1 MNNDE
6 KNNYNNQGEL
16 AENSSQTTENKSTG
30 QKLSESAVKGAATA
44 AGGIIAGKAGAA
56 IGSKVANAFNNS
68 ALGNKINN
76 TLGNA
81 VPGLKKGPNKAT
93 PNETP
98 SPTNQGQSVSQN
110 QPSETNQSQPLN
122 QSPEKKT
129 PSSPSDASTFKSK
142 QNDKQK
148 SYVPKSTYNNNA
160 VPNSTINKNPS
171 KNKYSESA
179 KKNSKHADG
188 SNDTPNNDND
198 NEKKSTTSKKGLFP
212 SKNKNLD
219 NEESTSENYI
229 EEAEKNSKP
238 FGNIL
243 KLAVG
248 LISGIFGTLGA
259 VGAFIITHIVLIS
272 IIIIIA
278 LILIFISTIIAFITS
293 FLQYGKEDDGT
304 VCYVTP
310 SCNQVVIKSE
320 NGDKTYSMDEYIA
333 GAIVNYYD
341 HDSYAVA
348 DADVD
353 QNLLKAFSVIIHSD
367 IAAYSDYTLSSET
380 CTLNESSRFSDIYV
394 PTTANDTTNNTESS
408 DDSASNSNGNQV
420 DDVSGA
426 DTNQNGPTEE
436 QQEDEE
442 IKKKNYY
449 YNKAKIAADA
459 VITEVVD
466 VYTQRID
473 IFYDGYRSILGT
485 SSATGSDYKKII
497 RDYIEGSPDYEEIA
511 SDDTSNATDDPS
523 IVEDDDTKD
532 DNNGEAIGIY
542 PVCSYQ
548 QKENNDNSGV
558 IGTVVVN
565 DLCSQVKVVD
575 NMIGTGNGHDKDFS
589 GVYSFDEFIAG
600 VVANEIKSGWKQ
612 YPDILKAHAV
622 AARTYLYNT
631 IKYNKKAGS
640 LDGDTC
646 TITTSLST
654 MGFKPNTSA
663 EITQAV
669 QETSGEYIM
678 VNGQISRQAQWDAF
692 TYASKDSEYYYLKQ
706 KNLKVPIKWI
716 ESRIKKGE
724 ISYNHQHSHGNGM
737 SQWGAAYLVIE
748 QGKNYKEVIQFFY
761 GADIGRVSN
770 GYVMPINTFT
780 MITGEK
786 SIGYCKSRDAHSG
799 TDFAAP
805 AGTPV
810 YAATSGVIEKEYS
823 YVYQCYYNTDAHYSD
838 CLKSNPNSGD
848 NRAGQG
854 FKIKNDDGTYSVYFH
869 FSKKENLHK
878 GDRVTAG
885 QKIGEVGTTG
895 LSSGP
900 HLHYEMRLTSVGN
913 SVDPRN
919 YLPME
924 GYSIC
929 YNNPY
934 YKP

>member
-1 MNNDE
+1 MEKDENDIKQNE
-6 KNNYNNQGEL
+6 Q
-16 AENSSQTTENKSTG
+16 ENVDSQTQENTAANKRMAQTG
-30 QKLSESAVKGAATA
+30 LKGAATA
-44 AGGIIAGKAGAA
+44 AGAYFGGSTGAK
-56 IGSKVANAFNNS
+56 IGSKAADVINNSKVGNAITDAAAQAGNVANK
-68 ALGNKINN
+68 L
-76 TLGNA
+76 
-81 VPGLKKGPNKAT
+81 
-93 PNETP
+93 
-98 SPTNQGQSVSQN
+98 SPTGK
-110 QPSETNQSQPLN
+110 TNQKLTNEVANSGALDLVDKGIDASADN
-122 QSPEKKT
+122 HS
-129 PSSPSDASTFKSK
+129 SSPKGK
-142 QNDKQK
+142 IPDKAAK
-148 SYVPKSTYNNNA
+148 RP
-160 VPNSTINKNPS
+160 TINKSNNPAKKSENTPTIGGKNPS
-171 KNKYSESA
+171 RNKYNDTL
-179 KKNSKHADG
+179 KKHSKHADG
-188 SNDTPNNDND
+188 SNDDLNKNDE
-198 NEKKSTTSKKGLFP
+198 NEKKKTTQKKGLFP
-212 SKNKNLD
+212 SKNKNQD
-219 NEESTSENYI
+219 IQENSNEEESN
-229 EEAEKNSKP
+229 KKDLKQ
-238 FGNIL
+238 FGNVM
-243 KLAVG
+243 KMAAG
-248 LISGIFGTLGA
+248 LVSSLFGALGA
-259 VGAFIITHIVLIS
+259 IGTFIITHLVLIS
-272 IIIIIA
+272 IILIIA
-278 LILIFISTIIAFITS
+278 AVVVFIAFVVNVVVS
-293 FLQYGKEDDGT
+293 FFQYGKEDDGT

-310 SCNQVVIKSE
+310 SCNKVVIKSE
-320 NGDKTYSMDEYIA
+320 AGDKIYSMDEYIA
-333 GAIVNYYD
+333 GAIVNYYE
-341 HDSYAVA
+341 HDDYAVM
-348 DADVD
+348 DTDVD
-353 QNLLKAFSVIIHSD
+353 QNLLKAFSVVIHSD
-367 IAAYSDYTLSSET
+367 IAAYSDYDYTNET
-380 CTLNESSRFSDIYV
+380 CTVNEESRFNNIYI
-394 PTTANDTTNNTESS
+394 PTIQNDTTNNDDTSS
-408 DDSASNSNGNQV
+408 DNTDDSSSGEV
-420 DDVSGA
+420 DGVSGA
-426 DTNQNGPTEE
+426 DAGQNTQVSEE
-436 QQEDEE
+436 QPEEDEE
-442 IKKKNYY
+442 TKRKNDY
-449 YNKAKIAADA
+449 YNKAKTAADS

-466 VYTQRID
+466 IYTQRLD
-473 IFYDGYRSILGT
+473 IFYDGYKSVLGI
-485 SSATGSDYKKII
+485 SSSTGSDYKKII
-497 RDYIEGSPDYEEIA
+497 RDYIEGSPDYEEVTFNND
-511 SDDTSNATDDPS
+511 SDITEDGSTS
-523 IVEDDDTKD
+523 EDDNTKD
-532 DNNGEAIGIY
+532 DNDGEAIGIY
-542 PVCSYQ
+542 PVCDYQ
-548 QKENNDNSGV
+548 KDSSNNNNGS

-575 NMIGTGNGHDKDFS
+575 NMIGTGNGHDKDYS

-600 VVANEIKSGWKQ
+600 VVANEVKQ
-612 YPDILKAHAV
+612 DWVNYPDILKAHAV

-669 QETSGEYIM
+669 KETSGEYIM
-678 VNGQISRQAQWDAF
+678 VNGQISREAQWDAF

-761 GADIGRVSN
+761 DADIAKTTN

-786 SIGYCKSRDAHSG
+786 SIGYCKSRDVHTG

-823 YVYQCYYNTDAHYSD
+823 FAYQCYYEDDAHYSD
-838 CLKSNPNSGD
+838 CLKSNPNAGD

>member
-1 MNNDE
+1 MEKDENDIK
-6 KNNYNNQGEL
+6 KNEQ
-16 AENSSQTTENKSTG
+16 ENVNSQVQENTTANKRMAQTS
-30 QKLSESAVKGAATA
+30 LKGAAA
-44 AGGIIAGKAGAA
+44 VAGAYVGGSTGA
-56 IGSKVANAFNNS
+56 VIGSKAADVINNSKVGDAITDAAAQVGNVANKMSPTGKTNQK
-68 ALGNKINN
+68 L
-76 TLGNA
+76 TNA
-81 VPGLKKGPNKAT
+81 VANSGVLDLVDKGIDASAANYS
-93 PNETP
+93 P
-98 SPTNQGQSVSQN
+98 SPKSKIPDKTA
-110 QPSETNQSQPLN
+110 
-122 QSPEKKT
+122 KKT
-129 PSSPSDASTFKSK
+129 SLNES
-142 QNDKQK
+142 
-148 SYVPKSTYNNNA
+148 NNPAKKKENT
-160 VPNSTINKNPS
+160 PTIGGKNPS
-171 KNKYSESA
+171 RNKYNDTI
-179 KKNSKHADG
+179 KKHSNHADG
-188 SNDTPNNDND
+188 SNDYSPSKESRDS
-198 NEKKSTTSKKGLFP
+198 KKSNSPLKKNGLFP
-212 SKNKNLD
+212 KKKLNNSESESEEESIQKDLKNL
-219 NEESTSENYI
+219 
-229 EEAEKNSKP
+229 
-238 FGNIL
+238 GNML
-243 KLAVG
+243 KLTAG
-248 LISGIFGTLGA
+248 LISGFFGVLGA
-259 VGAFIITHIVLIS
+259 IVTFIITHIVLIS
-272 IIIIIA
+272 IVLIIA
-278 LILIFISTIIAFITS
+278 AIVILISIIVTLIVSS
-293 FLQYGKEDDGT
+293 FQYGKEDDGT

-310 SCNQVVIKSE
+310 SCNKVVIKSE

-333 GAIVNYYD
+333 GAIVNYYE
-341 HDSYAVA
+341 HDDYAVM
-348 DADVD
+348 DTDVD
-353 QNLLKAFSVIIHSD
+353 QNLLKAFSVVIHSD
-367 IAAYSDYTLSSET
+367 IAAYSDYDYTNET
-380 CTLNESSRFSDIYV
+380 CTVNEESRFNDIYI
-394 PTTANDTTNNTESS
+394 PTIQKDTTNNDDTSS
-408 DDSASNSNGNQV
+408 DNEDDSSSGKL
-420 DDVSGA
+420 DGVSGDDA
-426 DTNQNGPTEE
+426 GQNTQVSEE
-436 QQEDEE
+436 QPEEDEE
-442 IKKKNYY
+442 TKRKNDY
-449 YNKAKIAADA
+449 YNKAKTAADS

-466 VYTQRID
+466 IYTQRLD
-473 IFYDGYRSILGT
+473 IFYDGYKSILGT

-497 RDYIEGSPDYEEIA
+497 RDYIEGSPDYEEVTFNND
-511 SDDTSNATDDPS
+511 SDITEDGSTS
-523 IVEDDDTKD
+523 EDDNTKD
-532 DNNGEAIGIY
+532 DNDGEAIGIY
-542 PVCSYQ
+542 PVCDYQ
-548 QKENNDNSGV
+548 KDSSNNNNGS

-600 VVANEIKSGWKQ
+600 VVANEIDSRWKQ

-716 ESRIKKGE
+716 ESRISQGT

-761 GADIGRVSN
+761 DADIAKTTN

-786 SIGYCKSRDAHSG
+786 SIGYCKNRDAHTG

-805 AGTPV
+805 IGTPV

-823 YVYQCYYNTDAHYSD
+823 FAYQCYYKEDAHYSD
-838 CLKSNPNSGD
+838 CLKSNPNAGD

>member
-1 MNNDE
+1 MEKDENDIKQNE
-6 KNNYNNQGEL
+6 Q
-16 AENSSQTTENKSTG
+16 ENLDSQIQENTAANKRMAQTG
-30 QKLSESAVKGAATA
+30 LKGAATA
-44 AGGIIAGKAGAA
+44 AGAYFGGSTGAK
-56 IGSKVANAFNNS
+56 IGSKAADVINNSKVGNAITDAAAQAGNVANKLSPTGKTNQKLTNAAANSGALDLVDKGIDASADNQSSSPKGKTPDKAAKKPTFNKS
-68 ALGNKINN
+68 NN
-76 TLGNA
+76 PA
-81 VPGLKKGPNKAT
+81 KKGENP
-93 PNETP
+93 
-98 SPTNQGQSVSQN
+98 PTIDG
-110 QPSETNQSQPLN
+110 
-122 QSPEKKT
+122 
-129 PSSPSDASTFKSK
+129 
-142 QNDKQK
+142 
-148 SYVPKSTYNNNA
+148 
-160 VPNSTINKNPS
+160 KNPS
-171 KNKYSESA
+171 RNKYNDTL
-179 KKNSKHADG
+179 KKHSKHADG
-188 SNDTPNNDND
+188 SNDDSSVKQSSDSKNSINPL
-198 NEKKSTTSKKGLFP
+198 KKNGLFQ
-212 SKNKNLD
+212 KKKLNN
-219 NEESTSENYI
+219 NESESEETSI
-229 EEAEKNSKP
+229 QKDLKQ
-238 FGNIL
+238 FGNIM
-243 KLAVG
+243 KMAAG
-248 LISGIFGTLGA
+248 LISSLFGALGA
-259 VGAFIITHIVLIS
+259 IGTFIITHLVLIS
-272 IIIIIA
+272 IILVIA
-278 LILIFISTIIAFITS
+278 AVVILISTIVTLIVS
-293 FLQYGKEDDGT
+293 FFQYGKEDDGT

-310 SCNQVVIKSE
+310 SCNKVVIKSE

-333 GAIVNYYD
+333 GAIVNYYE
-341 HDSYAVA
+341 HDDYAVM
-348 DADVD
+348 DTDVD
-353 QNLLKAFSVIIHSD
+353 QNLLKSFSVVIHSD
-367 IAAYSDYTLSSET
+367 IAAYSDYDYTNET
-380 CTLNESSRFSDIYV
+380 CTVNEESRFNNIYI
-394 PTTANDTTNNTESS
+394 PTIQNDTTNNDDTSS
-408 DDSASNSNGNQV
+408 DNTDDSSSGEI
-420 DDVSGA
+420 DGVSGVDA
-426 DTNQNGPTEE
+426 GQNTQVSEE
-436 QQEDEE
+436 QPEEDEE
-442 IKKKNYY
+442 TKRKNDY
-449 YNKAKIAADA
+449 YNKAKTAAES

-466 VYTQRID
+466 IYTQRLD
-473 IFYDGYRSILGT
+473 IFYDGYKSVLGT

-497 RDYIEGSPDYEEIA
+497 RDYIEGSPDYEEVTA
-511 SDDTSNATDDPS
+511 NNDSDITEDVSTS
-523 IVEDDDTKD
+523 EDDNTKD
-532 DNNGEAIGIY
+532 DNDGEVVGIY
-542 PVCSYQ
+542 PVCDYQ
-548 QKENNDNSGV
+548 KDSSNNNGS
-558 IGTVVVN
+558 IGTIVVN

-600 VVANEIKSGWKQ
+600 VVANEIDSRWKQ

-631 IKYNKKAGS
+631 VKYNKKAGS

-654 MGFKPNTSA
+654 MGFKPNASA

-716 ESRIKKGE
+716 ESRISQGT

-761 GADIGRVSN
+761 DADIAKTTN

-786 SIGYCKSRDAHSG
+786 SIGYCKSRDAHTG
-799 TDFAAP
+799 TDFAASI
-805 AGTPV
+805 GTPV

-823 YVYQCYYNTDAHYSD
+823 FAYRCYYKEDAHYSD
-838 CLKSNPNSGD
+838 CLKSNPNAGN

>member
-1 MNNDE
+1 MEKDENDIKQNE
-6 KNNYNNQGEL
+6 Q
-16 AENSSQTTENKSTG
+16 ENLDSQTQKNTAANKRMAQTG
-30 QKLSESAVKGAATA
+30 LKGAATA
-44 AGGIIAGKAGAA
+44 AGAYFGGSTGAK
-56 IGSKVANAFNNS
+56 IGSKAADVINNSRVGNAITDAAAQAGNVANKLSPTGKTNQKLTNAAANSGALDLVDKGIDASADNQSSSPKGKTPDKAAKKPTFNKS
-68 ALGNKINN
+68 NN
-76 TLGNA
+76 PA
-81 VPGLKKGPNKAT
+81 KKGENP
-93 PNETP
+93 
-98 SPTNQGQSVSQN
+98 PTIGG
-110 QPSETNQSQPLN
+110 
-122 QSPEKKT
+122 
-129 PSSPSDASTFKSK
+129 
-142 QNDKQK
+142 
-148 SYVPKSTYNNNA
+148 
-160 VPNSTINKNPS
+160 KNPS
-171 KNKYSESA
+171 RNKYNDTL
-179 KKNSKHADG
+179 KKHSKHADG
-188 SNDTPNNDND
+188 SNDDSSVKQSSDSKNSINPL
-198 NEKKSTTSKKGLFP
+198 KKNGLFP
-212 SKNKNLD
+212 KKKLNN
-219 NEESTSENYI
+219 NESESEETSI
-229 EEAEKNSKP
+229 QKDLKQ
-238 FGNIL
+238 FGNIM
-243 KLAVG
+243 KMAAG
-248 LISGIFGTLGA
+248 LISSLFGALGA
-259 VGAFIITHIVLIS
+259 IGTFIITHLVLIS
-272 IIIIIA
+272 IILVIA
-278 LILIFISTIIAFITS
+278 AVVILISTIVTLIVS
-293 FLQYGKEDDGT
+293 FFQYGKEDDGT

-310 SCNQVVIKSE
+310 SCNKVIIKSE

-333 GAIVNYYD
+333 GAIVNYYE
-341 HDSYAVA
+341 HDDYAVM
-348 DADVD
+348 DTDVD
-353 QNLLKAFSVIIHSD
+353 QNLLKAFSVVIHSD
-367 IAAYSDYTLSSET
+367 IAAYSDYDYTNET
-380 CTLNESSRFSDIYV
+380 CTVNEESRFNNIYI
-394 PTTANDTTNNTESS
+394 PTIQNDTTNNDDTSS
-408 DDSASNSNGNQV
+408 DNTDDSSSGEV
-420 DDVSGA
+420 DGVSGVDA
-426 DTNQNGPTEE
+426 GQNTQVSEE
-436 QQEDEE
+436 QPEEDEE
-442 IKKKNYY
+442 TKRKNDY
-449 YNKAKIAADA
+449 YNKAKTAAES

-466 VYTQRID
+466 IYTQRLD
-473 IFYDGYRSILGT
+473 IFYDGYKSVLGT

-497 RDYIEGSPDYEEIA
+497 RDYIEGSPDYEEVTFNND
-511 SDDTSNATDDPS
+511 SDITEDGSTS
-523 IVEDDDTKD
+523 EDDNTKD
-532 DNNGEAIGIY
+532 DNDGEAIGIY
-542 PVCSYQ
+542 PVCDYQ
-548 QKENNDNSGV
+548 KDSSNNNNGS

-761 GADIGRVSN
+761 DADIAKTTN

-786 SIGYCKSRDAHSG
+786 SIGYCKSRNAHTG

-805 AGTPV
+805 IGTPV

-823 YVYQCYYNTDAHYSD
+823 FAYRCYYEDDAHYSD
-838 CLKSNPNSGD
+838 CLKSNPNAGD

>member
-1 MNNDE
+1 MEKDENDIKQNE
-6 KNNYNNQGEL
+6 Q
-16 AENSSQTTENKSTG
+16 ENLDSQTQKNTAANKRMAQTG
-30 QKLSESAVKGAATA
+30 LKGAATA
-44 AGGIIAGKAGAA
+44 AGAYFGGSTGAK
-56 IGSKVANAFNNS
+56 IGSKAADVINNSKVGNAITDAAAQAGNVANKLSPTGKTNQKLTNAAANSGALDLVDKGIDASADNQSSSPKGKTPDKAAKKPTFNKS
-68 ALGNKINN
+68 NN
-76 TLGNA
+76 PA
-81 VPGLKKGPNKAT
+81 KKGENP
-93 PNETP
+93 
-98 SPTNQGQSVSQN
+98 PTIGG
-110 QPSETNQSQPLN
+110 
-122 QSPEKKT
+122 
-129 PSSPSDASTFKSK
+129 
-142 QNDKQK
+142 
-148 SYVPKSTYNNNA
+148 
-160 VPNSTINKNPS
+160 KNPS
-171 KNKYSESA
+171 RNKYNDTL
-179 KKNSKHADG
+179 KKHSKHADG
-188 SNDTPNNDND
+188 SNDDSSVKQSSDSKNSINPL
-198 NEKKSTTSKKGLFP
+198 KKNGLFP
-212 SKNKNLD
+212 KKKLNN
-219 NEESTSENYI
+219 NESESEETSI
-229 EEAEKNSKP
+229 QKDLKQ
-238 FGNIL
+238 FGNIM
-243 KLAVG
+243 KMAAG
-248 LISGIFGTLGA
+248 LISSLFGALGA
-259 VGAFIITHIVLIS
+259 IGTFIITHLVLIS
-272 IIIIIA
+272 IILVIA
-278 LILIFISTIIAFITS
+278 AVVILISTIVTLIVS
-293 FLQYGKEDDGT
+293 FFQYGKEDDGT

-310 SCNQVVIKSE
+310 SCNKVIIKSE

-333 GAIVNYYD
+333 GAIVNYYE
-341 HDSYAVA
+341 HDDYAVM
-348 DADVD
+348 DTDVD
-353 QNLLKAFSVIIHSD
+353 QNLLKAFSVVIHSD
-367 IAAYSDYTLSSET
+367 IAAYSDYDYTNET
-380 CTLNESSRFSDIYV
+380 CTVNEESRFNNIYI
-394 PTTANDTTNNTESS
+394 PTIQNDTTNNDDTSS
-408 DDSASNSNGNQV
+408 DNTDDSSSGEV
-420 DDVSGA
+420 DGVSGVDA
-426 DTNQNGPTEE
+426 GQNTQVSEE
-436 QQEDEE
+436 QPEEDEE
-442 IKKKNYY
+442 TKRKNDY
-449 YNKAKIAADA
+449 YNKAKTAAES

-466 VYTQRID
+466 IYTQRLD
-473 IFYDGYRSILGT
+473 IFYDGYKSVLGT

-497 RDYIEGSPDYEEIA
+497 RDYIEGSPGYEEVTA
-511 SDDTSNATDDPS
+511 NNDSDITEDVSTS
-523 IVEDDDTKD
+523 EDDNTKD
-532 DNNGEAIGIY
+532 DNDGEVVGIY
-542 PVCSYQ
+542 PVCDYQ
-548 QKENNDNSGV
+548 KDSSNNNGS
-558 IGTVVVN
+558 IGTIVVN

-575 NMIGTGNGHDKDFS
+575 NMIGTGNGHNKDFS

-600 VVANEIKSGWKQ
+600 VVANEIDSRWKQ

-631 IKYNKKAGS
+631 VKYNKKAGS

-646 TITTSLST
+646 TIATSLST

-716 ESRIKKGE
+716 ESRISQGT

-761 GADIGRVSN
+761 DADIAKTTN

-786 SIGYCKSRDAHSG
+786 SIGYCKSRDVHTG

-823 YVYQCYYNTDAHYSD
+823 FAYRCYYEDDAHYSD
-838 CLKSNPNSGD
+838 CLKSNPNAGD

>member
-1 MNNDE
+1 MEKDENDIKQNE
-6 KNNYNNQGEL
+6 Q
-16 AENSSQTTENKSTG
+16 ENLDSQTQENTAANKRMAQTG
-30 QKLSESAVKGAATA
+30 LKGAATA
-44 AGGIIAGKAGAA
+44 AGAYFGGSTGAK
-56 IGSKVANAFNNS
+56 IGSKAADVINNSKVGNAITDAAAQAGNVANKLSPTGKTNQKLTNAAANSGALDLVDKGIDASADNQSSSPKGKTPDKAAKKPTFNKS
-68 ALGNKINN
+68 NN
-76 TLGNA
+76 PA
-81 VPGLKKGPNKAT
+81 KKGENP
-93 PNETP
+93 
-98 SPTNQGQSVSQN
+98 PTIGG
-110 QPSETNQSQPLN
+110 
-122 QSPEKKT
+122 
-129 PSSPSDASTFKSK
+129 
-142 QNDKQK
+142 
-148 SYVPKSTYNNNA
+148 
-160 VPNSTINKNPS
+160 KNPS
-171 KNKYSESA
+171 RNKYNDTL
-179 KKNSKHADG
+179 KKHSKHADG
-188 SNDTPNNDND
+188 SNDDSSVKQSSDSKNSINPL
-198 NEKKSTTSKKGLFP
+198 KKNGLFP
-212 SKNKNLD
+212 KKKLNN
-219 NEESTSENYI
+219 NESESEETSI
-229 EEAEKNSKP
+229 QKDLKQ
-238 FGNIL
+238 FGNIM
-243 KLAVG
+243 KMAAG
-248 LISGIFGTLGA
+248 LISSLFGALGA
-259 VGAFIITHIVLIS
+259 IGTFIITHLVLIS
-272 IIIIIA
+272 IILVIA
-278 LILIFISTIIAFITS
+278 AVVILISTIVTLIVS
-293 FLQYGKEDDGT
+293 FFQYGKEDDGT

-310 SCNQVVIKSE
+310 SCNKVVIKSE

-333 GAIVNYYD
+333 GAIVNYYE
-341 HDSYAVA
+341 HDDYAVM
-348 DADVD
+348 DTDVD
-353 QNLLKAFSVIIHSD
+353 QNLLKSFSVVIHSD
-367 IAAYSDYTLSSET
+367 IAAYSDYDYTNET
-380 CTLNESSRFSDIYV
+380 CTVNEESRFNNIYI
-394 PTTANDTTNNTESS
+394 PTIQNDTTNNDDTSS
-408 DDSASNSNGNQV
+408 DNTDDSSSGEV
-420 DDVSGA
+420 DGVSGVDA
-426 DTNQNGPTEE
+426 GQNTQVSEE
-436 QQEDEE
+436 QPEEDEE
-442 IKKKNYY
+442 TKRKNDY
-449 YNKAKIAADA
+449 YNKAKTAAES

-466 VYTQRID
+466 IYTQRLD
-473 IFYDGYRSILGT
+473 IFYDGYKSVLGT

-497 RDYIEGSPDYEEIA
+497 RDYIEGSPDYEEVTA
-511 SDDTSNATDDPS
+511 NNDSDITEDVSTS
-523 IVEDDDTKD
+523 EDDNTKD
-532 DNNGEAIGIY
+532 DNDGEVVGIY
-542 PVCSYQ
+542 PVCDYQ
-548 QKENNDNSGV
+548 KDSSNNNGS
-558 IGTVVVN
+558 IGTIVVN

-600 VVANEIKSGWKQ
+600 VVANEIDSRWKQ

-631 IKYNKKAGS
+631 VKYNKKAGS

-654 MGFKPNTSA
+654 MGFKPNASA

-716 ESRIKKGE
+716 ESRISQGT

-761 GADIGRVSN
+761 DADIAKTTN

-786 SIGYCKSRDAHSG
+786 SIGYCKSRDAHTG

-823 YVYQCYYNTDAHYSD
+823 FAYRCYYEDDAHYSD
-838 CLKSNPNSGD
+838 CLKSNPNAGD